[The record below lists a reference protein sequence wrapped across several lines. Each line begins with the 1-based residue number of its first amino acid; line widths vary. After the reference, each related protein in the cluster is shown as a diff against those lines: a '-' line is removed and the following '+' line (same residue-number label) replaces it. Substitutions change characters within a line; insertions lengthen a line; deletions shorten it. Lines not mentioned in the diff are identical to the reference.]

1 MPRGCFCT
9 LIFLDRFEEGLL
21 VGSGSGKGGSSWSE
35 DSPSV
40 GSSLLARLPCL
51 ELLWTNMLS
60 DTASWG
66 PSTETCV
73 EITTWNLLMSRG
85 FPAFLRQFW
94 LHFRK
99 NLRKYRSMITGSEGV
114 SFLLPQL
121 FLSQHRLRLWQTK
134 GEKQNR
140 KKSVTLFLRK
150 KKDLTRT
157 FLKAL
162 VWSCSRLVNKKENS
176 CSGSKHK
183 TRMLLLTCTWLREW
197 GVLDTFQG
205 SCPVLRIWWLVEL
218 RSQSVWR
225 TDSVLVWLL
234 KHTRVAVDS
243 GYRCWSWLRLLPCPF
258 RWIQQ
263 KPSFRSLQ
271 VGSLCHKERSRSGRS
286 YFFADSKEDASRRLL
301 ETVQCCVVPRISR
314 IGIKIK

>member
-162 VWSCSRLVNKKENS
+162 VVDLSTKRKTVVQVQNTKQECCYWPAHDFVSEEYSTHFRVLVLSFVYDGLSSYGVNQSDVQILFLSDSWSIQELQSIVDTVVGLDSVCFHVLFDESNKSRPFDLYRLVRFVIKSDHEVEEVTFS
-176 CSGSKHK
+176 QIRR
-183 TRMLLLTCTWLREW
+183 RMLLEGCSRQSNA
-197 GVLDTFQG
+197 VLFQ
-205 SCPVLRIWWLVEL
+205 EY
-218 RSQSVWR
+218 
-225 TDSVLVWLL
+225 
-234 KHTRVAVDS
+234 H
-243 GYRCWSWLRLLPCPF
+243 
-258 RWIQQ
+258 
-263 KPSFRSLQ
+263 
-271 VGSLCHKERSRSGRS
+271 E
-286 YFFADSKEDASRRLL
+286 
-301 ETVQCCVVPRISR
+301 
-314 IGIKIK
+314 